1 MVEKQKDEA
10 KEQKKSKYDTIID
23 FHDTFLK
30 AIKSVYPLGVLSS
43 LSMTIAAFLNSF
55 QNNTLVLAQTYAIA
69 ASLSFLFAF
78 SSSLILKLFLSLEK
92 NGKNP
97 VLAQFALIS
106 CILTGSGIGFLF
118 LVIMEFASVLSIARA
133 MSPTLIALVVLGIL
147 FPVPIIINMTRT
159 AKSKSVSV
167 FGYLTIISYS
177 LSVLELIL
185 PLLPIYG
192 VSLPLPVWW
201 GNLLLG
207 SLFSGLSFFF
217 IMQILRIIQMRKRK
231 KIRNLDLHQKC
242 DRAEKTAD

>member
-1 MVEKQKDEA
+1 MADKQKDETD
-10 KEQKKSKYDTIID
+10 EQKKSKYNPIID
-23 FHDTFLK
+23 SHDAFLK

-78 SSSLILKLFLSLEK
+78 SISLILKLFLSLEK

-97 VLAQFALIS
+97 ALAQFALFS
-106 CILTGSGIGFLF
+106 YILAGSGIVCLF
-118 LVIMEFASVLSIARA
+118 LVIIEFASVLSIARA
-133 MSPTLIALVVLGIL
+133 MSPTFVALIVLVIL
-147 FPVPIIINMTRT
+147 FPVPTIFNIART

-167 FGYLTIISYS
+167 FGYLTTICYS

-185 PLLPIYG
+185 SLLPIYG

-207 SLFSGLSFFF
+207 SLVSGLSFFI
-217 IMQILRIIQMRKRK
+217 IMVILRIIQVRKAKDQKLRS
-231 KIRNLDLHQKC
+231 HQKC
-242 DRAEKTAD
+242 D